1 MQKNLKHF
9 QDDPVFK
16 SVLIPVPSVLFQLFQ
31 LTRNVQRRLLR
42 SNLYPLQHTSGS
54 YKFDSFYYQTDRD
67 VKKCCKFSIYMN
79 KDTFKNNLY
88 FDCNSKK
95 PIYLRCVVT
104 ENNEITTIFTKEK
117 LMKEETLYRCI
128 FIENF

>member
-16 SVLIPVPSVLFQLFQ
+16 LVLIPVPSVLFELFQ
-31 LTRNVQRRLLR
+31 LTHNVQERLLC
-42 SNLYPLQHTSGS
+42 SNLYPLQHTIGS

-67 VKKCCKFSIYMN
+67 VKNCCKFSICMN
-79 KDTFKNNLY
+79 KDTFKINLY

-104 ENNEITTIFTKEK
+104 NMRIYNRQVQGA
-117 LMKEETLYRCI
+117 MK
-128 FIENF
+128 